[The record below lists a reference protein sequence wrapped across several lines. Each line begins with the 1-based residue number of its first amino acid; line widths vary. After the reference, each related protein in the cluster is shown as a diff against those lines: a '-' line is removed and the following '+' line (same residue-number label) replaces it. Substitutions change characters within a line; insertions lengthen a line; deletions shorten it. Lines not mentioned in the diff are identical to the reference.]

1 MERNVKWNIT
11 VFFWT
16 TLEPAFVLVG
26 VSSLVVIVIVVL
38 IVVVLIVIVLVV
50 VPLVVVTGLAVLAV
64 DVSATGNVKLKLLHK
79 FVRQHRDS
87 KTLLFIVWQ
96 KSEHPAWNF
105 STPKFHLNDWKTVIW
120 FSNKQQ
126 KKDPKIIIITEHFS
140 PAWQNTLVGVHLSQL
155 LHL

>member
-16 TLEPAFVLVG
+16 TLEPAFVLGG
-26 VSSLVVIVIVVL
+26 VSGLVVIVIVVL

-79 FVRQHRDS
+79 FVRQQVAS
-87 KTLLFIVWQ
+87 KTALFDGTQKLL
-96 KSEHPAWNF
+96 HPAWNLSGPNPDF
-105 STPKFHLNDWKTVIW
+105 NLKVYGFNLKKINW
-120 FSNKQQ
+120 FIN
-126 KKDPKIIIITEHFS
+126 
-140 PAWQNTLVGVHLSQL
+140 W
-155 LHL
+155 